1 MTATAILWTLLAL
14 GIGMCVG
21 IAVGHARAT
30 SAAFG
35 RHRADLARSAER
47 ESQLREQLA
56 HASAAAHTD
65 DQLLEV
71 FRSVSSQTMAEQ
83 SRQLLQLAETRYR
96 TIEQSSELRW
106 AAQGESVVTKLGE
119 YAQRLAQLEQ
129 QRQRESA
136 VLGAA
141 VQDLRA
147 SNEQIRTEARSLA
160 SAMKDNRVRGTW
172 GEVQLRRVLES
183 SGMIMHADF
192 TAQRG
197 VSGGDTSGRPDVVV
211 RLPNDRCVVIDAK
224 APLDRYL
231 EAVNCEDPVRREEL
245 VAEHAKAV
253 AGHVSALSRR
263 RYEDMVDGAV
273 DFVVMFIPGDAFLSA
288 AFEARPGLFEE
299 AAAQDV
305 ILASPG
311 TLLAFLRGVA
321 CGWQERQVAESAA
334 AIAALGRELHERV
347 ALFADHFTAVGGAL
361 GKAVGSYNQAL
372 GSMERRL
379 LVTARRFE
387 DHGAASR
394 RPLPVSLGLDELPAE
409 PSAIELVRLDDRTD
423 DRTDDRMDDR
433 MDDRPTG

>member
-1 MTATAILWTLLAL
+1 MTTSALIAIPVCLVL
-14 GIGMCVG
+14 GVLSGAAI
-21 IAVGHARAT
+21 GHARAT
-30 SAAFG
+30 SAGYA
-35 RHRADLARSAER
+35 RHRAELAQAAER
-47 ESQLREQLA
+47 ESALREQLA

-65 DQLLEV
+65 EQLLEV

-83 SRQLLQLAETRYR
+83 SQQFLRLAETRYR

-106 AAQGESVVTKLGE
+106 QAQGDSVVTKLTE
-119 YAQRLAQLEQ
+119 YAQHLGRLEQ
-129 QRQRESA
+129 QRQQESA

-141 VQDLRA
+141 VADLRA

-160 SAMKDNRVRGTW
+160 AAMKDNRVRGTW

-183 SGMIMHADF
+183 SGMAMHADF
-192 TAQRG
+192 TEQAG
-197 VSGGDTSGRPDVVV
+197 VSAGDGAGRPDVVV

-224 APLDRYL
+224 APLERYL
-231 EAVNCEDPVRREEL
+231 LAVNCEDPGQRDAF

-253 AGHVSALSRR
+253 AGHVSALSKR
-263 RYEDMVDGAV
+263 RYEDMVEGAV
-273 DFVVMFIPGDAFLSA
+273 DFVVMFIPGDAFLTA

-305 ILASPG
+305 ILASPS

-321 CGWQERQVAESAA
+321 CGWQERQVAESAQ

-347 ALFADHFTAVGGAL
+347 AVFADHFTAVGGAL

-372 GSMERRL
+372 SSMERRL

-387 DHGAASR
+387 DHGAGSR
-394 RPLPVSLGLDELPAE
+394 RSLPVSLGVGELPAT
-409 PSAIELVRLDDRTD
+409 PSAIELAHAVDMSEDRAA
-423 DRTDDRMDDR
+423 
-433 MDDRPTG
+433 G